1 MVISKVNNGLLCLL
15 ILRWLFFES
24 LSSCNKRSLPFS
36 KVWIAKFKS
45 LAKGSYL
52 ESFMKN
58 IMYLLDIEKADDVDV
73 YYYSD
78 GSDYDDEELYDI
90 IYFCP
95 CKSNTLNF
103 LTLTVLEFFNREFLD
118 ITLFLYVIQ
127 QLFQAF

>member
-1 MVISKVNNGLLCLL
+1 
-15 ILRWLFFES
+15 
-24 LSSCNKRSLPFS
+24 
-36 KVWIAKFKS
+36 
-45 LAKGSYL
+45 
-52 ESFMKN
+52 MKN
-58 IMYLLDIEKADDVDV
+58 IMYLLDIEKTDDVDV